1 MLQKFYILKLEF
13 LRLSYENEKAREQVE
28 RHKRR
33 LSELIKQQQQLAH
46 NITINNS
53 TPSDTKEE
61 EEEAGNPSEL
71 QLLADE
77 RLKELQ
83 ELQARFEHCVKVYYI
98 IIFMSLLYYYFIGKT
113 IWTVIR
119 VTLGLLRC

>member
-1 MLQKFYILKLEF
+1 MCYYYDLITAKTSI

-33 LSELIKQQQQLAH
+33 LSDLIKQQQQLAH
-46 NITINNS
+46 TITSNS
-53 TPSDTKEE
+53 NTPSGDTKDEE
-61 EEEAGNPSEL
+61 EDAGNPSEL

-83 ELQARFEHCVKVYYI
+83 ELQARFEHCVKVG
-98 IIFMSLLYYYFIGKT
+98 FI
-113 IWTVIR
+113 VA
-119 VTLGLLRC
+119 L

>member
-1 MLQKFYILKLEF
+1 M
-13 LRLSYENEKAREQVE
+13 E

-46 NITINNS
+46 NITINNAA
-53 TPSDTKEE
+53 PSDAKEE

-83 ELQARFEHCVKVYYI
+83 ELQAKFEHSVKVC
-98 IIFMSLLYYYFIGKT
+98 LLPIALFSF
-113 IWTVIR
+113 
-119 VTLGLLRC
+119 LHFQ